1 MSYFYENFNFSVFWS
16 VFWAILC
23 LIVGIYFWET
33 YRIVSYISFF
43 LVLIYAFYIVRN
55 HFWKKE
61 KFEEYKEEVEEI
73 NNQKD
78 RKMEK
83 DFNDFLMD
91 PKLVK
96 SKKIMFAMDYENT
109 IEQWKSKNNFKRT
122 KLDIYI
128 EKNTNNKYV
137 GYLAKKNR
145 KGELEF
151 RIKSGQCNSKD
162 ATLISLQKQLH

>member
-1 MSYFYENFNFSVFWS
+1 
-16 VFWAILC
+16 
-23 LIVGIYFWET
+23 
-33 YRIVSYISFF
+33 
-43 LVLIYAFYIVRN
+43 
-55 HFWKKE
+55 
-61 KFEEYKEEVEEI
+61 
-73 NNQKD
+73 
-78 RKMEK
+78 MEK

-137 GYLAKKNR
+137 GYLAKKIEKANWNF
-145 KGELEF
+145 E
-151 RIKSGQCNSKD
+151 
-162 ATLISLQKQLH
+162 